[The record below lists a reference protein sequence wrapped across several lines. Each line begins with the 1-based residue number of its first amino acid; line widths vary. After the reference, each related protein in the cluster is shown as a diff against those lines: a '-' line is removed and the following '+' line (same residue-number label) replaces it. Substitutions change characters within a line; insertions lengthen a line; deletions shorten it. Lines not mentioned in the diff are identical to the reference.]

1 MANLARGR
9 SYSRPSWRQRHPDAL
24 WMLLLAP
31 LAIYLLVF
39 FVQPIGLFFAQSLRL
54 PHFTLKDYEQ
64 ALATPT
70 YLIIIWDTLRLS
82 FVVAAC
88 CTLIGYPVAFCLT
101 QAERR
106 WLPLL
111 WGAVL
116 LPFWTSVLVRS
127 YAWIVILR
135 VHGILDSMLSALHV
149 PWHPH
154 LLYNNIAVVIGMVHV
169 LLPYMVLTLY
179 GVMREI
185 DLRYVRAAQ
194 SLGAPPVSAFWR
206 VYVPL
211 SMPGVTSG
219 FLVVFILSIGFY
231 ITPALLGGGNVQM
244 ISLQIAEQI
253 NELVNW
259 GFGSA
264 LSVILVAVV
273 VGIVLVFMRLFDVEA
288 FGLRSRH
295 EEPAPHDAVEAAAG
309 VVEAQRAA
317 SGVHLSEFVPT
328 PNPGPAGSPK
338 RYAGATINW
347 RWWGTMAITGGTG
360 VFLVVP
366 VLLVAAMS
374 FSATSY
380 LAFPPKGFSLH
391 WYAAFF
397 GSSQWMDAAGL
408 SLKVAALTAVMSVIL
423 GSAGALAFVRGRF
436 LGKSA
441 IYVATLLPMIVP
453 VIVTAVA
460 TYFLFAR
467 LHLLGNVWGFAIADT
482 VLAIPMVVLIVSAA
496 LRGIDVS
503 LERAATILGA
513 NPVRAFFTVT
523 LPTIAPALAAGG
535 LFAFITSFDE
545 SVIALFLS
553 SITAATLPK
562 VMWDDLRFQVDPT
575 ISAISTLL
583 VGVSIVLLVLS
594 AVLLERARKRGTAR
608 L

>member
-1 MANLARGR
+1 
-9 SYSRPSWRQRHPDAL
+9 
-24 WMLLLAP
+24 MLLLAP
-31 LAIYLLVF
+31 LALYLVAF
-39 FVQPIGLFFAQSLRL
+39 FFQPLALFFGQSFGL
-54 PHFTLKDYEQ
+54 PHLTLTQYHQ
-64 ALATPT
+64 ALATTT
-70 YLIIIWDTLRLS
+70 YLIIIWDTIRLS
-82 FVVAAC
+82 FIVALT

-101 QAERR
+101 QVGRR
-106 WLPLL
+106 WRPLL

-135 VHGILDSMLSALHV
+135 VHGIIDSLISALHV
-149 PWHPH
+149 PWHPR
-154 LLYNNIAVVIGMVHV
+154 LLYNDMAVVIGMVHV

-185 DLRYVRAAQ
+185 DLRYVKAAQ
-194 SLGAPPVSAFWR
+194 SLGAPPAAAFWR

-211 SMPGVTSG
+211 SMPGVASG

-244 ISLQIAEQI
+244 ISLQIAQQI

-273 VGIVLVFMRLFDVEA
+273 VAIVFLFLRLFDVQA
-288 FGLRSRH
+288 FGLGSTRG
-295 EEPAPHDAVEAAAG
+295 EERVLPGYAAEISGDAAHGGAVL
-309 VVEAQRAA
+309 QRAEA
-317 SGVHLSEFVPT
+317 NAPRVAIQGT
-328 PNPGPAGSPK
+328 K
-338 RYAGATINW
+338 RYTRPEVNW
-347 RWWGTMAITGGTG
+347 RWWLTVAVTGGSAM
-360 VFLVVP
+360 FLVLP
-366 VLLVAAMS
+366 VVLVALMS
-374 FSATSY
+374 FGATSY

-397 GSSQWMDAAGL
+397 GSSQWMSAAAL
-408 SLKVAALTAVMSVIL
+408 SLRVAAMTALVSVVL
-423 GSAGALAFVRGRF
+423 GGAGAVAFVRGRF
-436 LGKSA
+436 FGKSA
-441 IYVATLLPMIVP
+441 TYVATLLPMIVP

-460 TYFLFAR
+460 TYFLFSR
-467 LHLLGNVWGFAIADT
+467 LHLIGNLWGFVVADV
-482 VLAIPMVVLIVSAA
+482 VLAVPMVVLIVSAA
-496 LRGIDVS
+496 LRGVDVS

-513 NPVRAFFTVT
+513 HPIRAFFTVT
-523 LPTIAPALAAGG
+523 LPVIVPALAAGG

-553 SITAATLPK
+553 SISVATLPK

-583 VGVSIVLLVLS
+583 VGISIIVLTSS
-594 AVLLERARKRGTAR
+594 ALLLERSRKEEQHT
-608 L
+608 